1 MRHLNV
7 SFKPPRPSLL
17 PVISHQICFGH
28 TPFLLLSPQLFSFS
42 VVCPFGCW
50 EIDNEEKSAVT
61 KGRSTLLGGK
71 SVNIPASPYVWNKD
85 WDGEQRVGILQ
96 FAW

>member
-1 MRHLNV
+1 MCPSSLRVLL
-7 SFKPPRPSLL
+7 SFLSSLTNFF
-17 PVISHQICFGH
+17 FGH
-28 TPFLLLSPQLFSFS
+28 TPFLFLSPQLFSFS